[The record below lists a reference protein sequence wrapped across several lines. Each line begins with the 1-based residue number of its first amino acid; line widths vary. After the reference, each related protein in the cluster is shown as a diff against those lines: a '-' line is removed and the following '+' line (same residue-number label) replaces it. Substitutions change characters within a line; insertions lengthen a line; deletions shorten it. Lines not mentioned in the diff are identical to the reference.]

1 MAALET
7 FVKLQTANRGFIN
20 NATGSNVS
28 TGETIVA
35 AVSGKSHYVTSIT
48 INCVDDITIWIQD
61 NTATPVVLLGPV
73 HLGSVAVDETLGN
86 SSYTIVYPNAI
97 KVAAG
102 KLIEVDASG
111 AGPVNIVIQGYTE

>member
-7 FVKLQTANRGFIN
+7 SVQLQTANGGFIN

-48 INCVDDITIWIQD
+48 INCIDAITIWIQD
-61 NTATPVVLLGPV
+61 NSGTPVVLLGPV
-73 HLGSVAVDETLGN
+73 QLGSDVVDATFGN

-97 KVAAG
+97 KVAEG

-111 AGPVNIVIQGYTE
+111 AGPVNVVIQGYTE